1 MDVLPEVVH
10 PEGTGETRRPIGG
23 QHVIGTG
30 QVVAHAGRRV
40 RAEEHGPGRR
50 HLGQQRFGVAGE
62 DLEVLRRHDVGD
74 GQRLLRTVH
83 QHGEAADAQVISQAM
98 PSGPC
103 SACTTRSMA
112 AHSVGV
118 SGPAITTTSDG
129 PAKAEATP
137 TTPETW
143 RLASAT
149 WRLPGPTMTS
159 TGSMDWVP

>member
-1 MDVLPEVVH
+1 MLAGAFGPRNTAPAEVTWDSSDSALPVRISRCSGATMLAMANACFG
-10 PEGTGETRRPIGG
+10 PSTSTAKPPTPR
-23 QHVIGTG
+23 
-30 QVVAHAGRRV
+30 VASRSA
-40 RAEEHGPGRR
+40 
-50 HLGQQRFGVAGE
+50 
-62 DLEVLRRHDVGD
+62 
-74 GQRLLRTVH
+74 RL
-83 QHGEAADAQVISQAM
+83 ADWPTIRSTWAVTASATASDQVISQAM

-129 PAKAEATP
+129 PANAEVTP

-149 WRLPGPTMTS
+149 YRLPGPTMTS
-159 TGSMDWVP
+159 TGSMDSVP